1 MKSDRQRIILELIRQ
16 NDIDTQ
22 EMLTDKLRQMGIEV
36 TQTTISR
43 DIRDLN
49 LLKVPKADGNYHYVV
64 STDVGVVHKPM
75 LGSGVS
81 AAVVRMQGAGNMV
94 VVKTHAGMAN
104 AVAVLIDSLRIP
116 EILGSVAG
124 DDTIL
129 MVTSDAAATD
139 RVIGV
144 IRESLKI

>member
-1 MKSDRQRIILELIRQ
+1 MKSNRQKIILELIRQ
-16 NDIDTQ
+16 NEIDTQ
-22 EMLTDKLRQMGIEV
+22 ETLMQKLLEMGIEV

-49 LLKVPKADGNYHYVV
+49 LIKVSTPGGNYHYVV
-64 STDVGVVHKPM
+64 SSDVGVNAKPM
-75 LGSGVS
+75 LRSGVS
-81 AAVVRMQGAGNMV
+81 DAVIRMQAAGNMI

-104 AVAVLIDSLRIP
+104 AVAVLIDSLGLR

-129 MVTSDAAATD
+129 MVVSESSATD
-139 RVIGV
+139 KVISI